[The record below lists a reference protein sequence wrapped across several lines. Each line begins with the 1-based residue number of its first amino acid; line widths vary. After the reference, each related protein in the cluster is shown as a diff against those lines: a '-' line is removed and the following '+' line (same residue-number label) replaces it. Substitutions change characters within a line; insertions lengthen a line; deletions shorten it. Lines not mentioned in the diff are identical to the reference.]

1 MEVGSLNRGA
11 FVLTAL
17 LKVEAIREK
26 ALAELSSHKAKHC
39 KLAEQDRATAGFT
52 ALLEVMSSKGKE

>member
-1 MEVGSLNRGA
+1 MEAGSSNRGA

-39 KLAEQDRATAGFT
+39 KLAKQDGATAGFT
-52 ALLEVMSSKGKE
+52 ALLQAMSSEGKE